1 MIRIAVPLATM
12 FLSSKL
18 DAKDETVIFVV
29 RCVYGGV
36 AALVL
41 LLLLRIRSAI
51 AASADGAKPVPAA
64 AETDELPA
72 VAEATT
78 VQKYDD
84 TAFRAW
90 AQATLMG
97 LVIPAAL
104 HMWMKTPQVLLM
116 SVCMLPMNL
125 YDAPL
130 FKAYILGQALP
141 RPFPKPKNALGDAL
155 KKALAPTDEAAA
167 GGAPAAALGDAAG
180 DGSAAAQAAALRKL
194 REAREAAAAAGGGG
208 DGLRKR
214 A

>member
-18 DAKDETVIFVV
+18 DAKDPGVTFVV

-36 AALVL
+36 SVLVL
-41 LLLLRIRSAI
+41 LLLLRVRSAI

-104 HMWMKTPQVLLM
+104 Q
-116 SVCMLPMNL
+116 
-125 YDAPL
+125 
-130 FKAYILGQALP
+130 
-141 RPFPKPKNALGDAL
+141 
-155 KKALAPTDEAAA
+155 
-167 GGAPAAALGDAAG
+167 
-180 DGSAAAQAAALRKL
+180 
-194 REAREAAAAAGGGG
+194 
-208 DGLRKR
+208 
-214 A
+214 